1 MRAQSEG
8 HCYEESLGEGRVRAM
23 MFTVPFGGTDMQ
35 LLNAEMEPRETKL
48 TRIIYSW

>member
-35 LLNAEMEPRETKL
+35 LNAEMEPRETKL